1 MADNRGLMLGKLFTS
16 HGQQRTMKGTIRV
29 TYKVARRIGVLIVG
43 GTVLA
48 VGIAMIVAPGPAIIV
63 IPIGLAVLGMEFAWA
78 RIWLRTLRE
87 RISAQNGKYRG
98 RRAENHRNRHR

>member
-1 MADNRGLMLGKLFTS
+1 MN
-16 HGQQRTMKGTIRV
+16 GTIGI
-29 TYKVARRIGVLIVG
+29 TYKVARRIVVLTVG

-48 VGIAMIVAPGPAIIV
+48 AGIAMIVAPGPAIVV

-87 RISAQNGKYRG
+87 GISAQNVKHRG

>member
-1 MADNRGLMLGKLFTS
+1 MM
-16 HGQQRTMKGTIRV
+16 GTVGI
-29 TYKVARRIGVLIVG
+29 TYKVARRIAVLTVG

-63 IPIGLAVLGMEFAWA
+63 IPIGLAVLAMEFAWA

-87 RISAQNGKYRG
+87 GISAENAKYRG

>member
-1 MADNRGLMLGKLFTS
+1 M
-16 HGQQRTMKGTIRV
+16 GTIGI
-29 TYKVARRIGVLIVG
+29 TYKVARRTAVLIVG

-48 VGIAMIVAPGPAIIV
+48 LGITMIVVPGPAIIV

-87 RISAQNGKYRG
+87 GISAQNAKHRG
-98 RRAENHRNRHR
+98 RRAEDHRNRHR

>member
-1 MADNRGLMLGKLFTS
+1 
-16 HGQQRTMKGTIRV
+16 MKGTIRV
-29 TYKVARRIGVLIVG
+29 TYKVARRIAVLTVG
-43 GTVLA
+43 GAVLA